1 MGDFFLSFFDLLWLP
16 GFGGTE
22 GFVPLGSLIGDLS
35 LPDDPCPPDL
45 GGLGQKVEIFDGPPL
60 PAPFGTKVPSC
71 PLAMGP
77 GAVLLVGRGLVGSS
91 SELTS
96 WIALFVVVIF
106 NSISFS
112 SLWAANVSCWTLDGI
127 SDAEFNFLD
136 SFVCS
141 EACAGKVIS
150 HNWEAELVDGL
161 FCIDFWA
168 SIASSLFNRES
179 MVWVNHSSSVLKVF
193 GALMLLVHWWDFDT
207 VAYEFLDG
215 SVTGPSTCCLASW
228 NGMFFWYFTLTI
240 SFSIFHLGQLLTYA
254 GWSPLQLAHFAS
266 LSPSWSSCPAC
277 PHFA

>member
-1 MGDFFLSFFDLLWLP
+1 M
-16 GFGGTE
+16 
-22 GFVPLGSLIGDLS
+22 
-35 LPDDPCPPDL
+35 
-45 GGLGQKVEIFDGPPL
+45 EIFDGPPL

-71 PLAMGP
+71 PLVRGP

-112 SLWAANVSCWTLDGI
+112 SLWAADVSCWTLDGI
-127 SDAEFNFLD
+127 ADAEFNFLD

-150 HNWEAELVDGL
+150 HNWEAELVYGL
-161 FCIDFWA
+161 FCIDFWTL
-168 SIASSLFNRES
+168 IASSLFNRES

-228 NGMFFWYFTLTI
+228 NGIFFWYFTLMI
-240 SFSIFHLGQLLTYA
+240 SFSIFHLGQLLTYV
-254 GWSPLQLAHFAS
+254 GWSPLQLAHLAS
-266 LSPSWSSCPAC
+266 LSHSWSSCPAC
-277 PHFA
+277 PHFAHFASFLQNLLLWPYFWQLKQRCGFGM